1 MSMKIKQTP
10 AFKRDFKRLKRK
22 NYDMTLVKTA
32 VTALL
37 SQDQLSLQTKYRDHF
52 LKGDWQ
58 GYRELHIKGDWLLI
72 YRIEADNLILILT
85 RMGSHD
91 EQFR

>member
-22 NYDMTLVKTA
+22 NYDMSLVKTA

-52 LKGDWQ
+52 LKGDW
-58 GYRELHIKGDWLLI
+58 
-72 YRIEADNLILILT
+72 
-85 RMGSHD
+85 
-91 EQFR
+91 